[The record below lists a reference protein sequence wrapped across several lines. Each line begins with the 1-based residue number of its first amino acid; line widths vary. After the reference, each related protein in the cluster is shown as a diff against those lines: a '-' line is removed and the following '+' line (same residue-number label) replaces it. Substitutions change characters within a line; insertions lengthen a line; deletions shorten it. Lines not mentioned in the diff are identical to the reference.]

1 MIRSI
6 FFAAVSITLL
16 FSSPVFGISI
26 TFPPESGPYTG
37 DYVLIQEPG
46 RYTLENNVTHTY
58 PVGVII
64 TSSSV
69 ILDGQ
74 GYQVRPAKTG
84 DPSVGIWVTL
94 LDSQGKPV
102 TGVRIQNLT
111 VHDEVTGI
119 YLEGADSSEFP
130 WGRDRSKDYAVSDA
144 TFSDRDIKC
153 SGVTITS
160 SRIGIAS
167 RGLKTPAIWQS
178 EIKGNEKGISISD
191 GAPDIRDLVVTEN
204 TNAGIHLER
213 TSGGV
218 ITGCRIEGN
227 QGPGI
232 LLDHAKGI
240 QIWNNIFDNYVNIRN
255 AASEGA
261 LLYQIPSNQTNIIKG
276 QKTGGNL
283 WAQGGVPVYSSHMI
297 ADADHD
303 GFGDMPYIESGLI
316 DQYPLIPAGS
326 GFIPVEIPEL
336 EPIQTVMTPV
346 PVSTPFTIITGIHAV
361 ITGDSIPTEMK
372 AGMSYP
378 VTITLLNDGS
388 DNWLDMH
395 GVGIRAVGDAA
406 TWGPE
411 WLPVPSGINS
421 KQFYTFNFE
430 LKAPTSP
437 GTYELSYQAVRG
449 GQGVSVTF
457 GRPHKKV
464 VTVQ

>member
-213 TSGGV
+213 TSGGAM
-218 ITGCRIEGN
+218 
-227 QGPGI
+227 
-232 LLDHAKGI
+232 LL
-240 QIWNNIFDNYVNIRN
+240 
-255 AASEGA
+255 
-261 LLYQIPSNQTNIIKG
+261 LLQ
-276 QKTGGNL
+276 
-283 WAQGGVPVYSSHMI
+283 PVHLSYSSLPWPVGVCRE
-297 ADADHD
+297 ADC
-303 GFGDMPYIESGLI
+303 
-316 DQYPLIPAGS
+316 
-326 GFIPVEIPEL
+326 
-336 EPIQTVMTPV
+336 
-346 PVSTPFTIITGIHAV
+346 
-361 ITGDSIPTEMK
+361 
-372 AGMSYP
+372 
-378 VTITLLNDGS
+378 
-388 DNWLDMH
+388 
-395 GVGIRAVGDAA
+395 
-406 TWGPE
+406 
-411 WLPVPSGINS
+411 
-421 KQFYTFNFE
+421 
-430 LKAPTSP
+430 
-437 GTYELSYQAVRG
+437 
-449 GQGVSVTF
+449 
-457 GRPHKKV
+457 
-464 VTVQ
+464 